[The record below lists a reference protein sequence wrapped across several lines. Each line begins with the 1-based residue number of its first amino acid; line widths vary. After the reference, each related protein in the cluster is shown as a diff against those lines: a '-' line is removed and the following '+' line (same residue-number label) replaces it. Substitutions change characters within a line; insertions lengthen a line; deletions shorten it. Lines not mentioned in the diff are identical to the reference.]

1 MGIILKFMLKN
12 IRERKLRTFLILFS
26 IIISTALFFA
36 SGAVAG
42 TVEKMYVEQMK
53 SVYGTSDIII
63 LPGEKSPSSFFYMNR
78 LEKLKDYMDYAIG
91 TVESSGIYRPNKDE
105 EVRLSLKGID
115 FDDLQTMNPVVLK
128 QEFEN
133 EPFSGKKII
142 IGKGTAEKYN
152 LKAGNT
158 FEIKINETNYKF
170 LISGVSEAM
179 GFFIENGQNI
189 NAVVP
194 RETLSGIYN
203 RAGAVTNI
211 YIKPKDPLK
220 EQYLIQELSGI
231 YKQYT
236 VRETLS
242 EQDIKG
248 SSGGLTSAFMIMVVT
263 LLLMS
268 VFIIY
273 TSFKVI
279 TMERLPIIG
288 TFRSIGATRRTTNLM
303 MLFESIFYGIFG
315 GLLGC
320 SLGIGVLYIITYAT
334 TPSWLK
340 GQKIDLIYTPSQL
353 TSAFLLAVIL
363 SFMSSL
369 IPIIGISGIPVKDI
383 VLNKIEKYSKR
394 NRWKPYLGIVLMLV
408 SLPVRYVPAQEFGI
422 ILDGMAIAAQV
433 AGVVII
439 IPYVTNIFVTLFEKV
454 YTSVFGNE
462 GVLAVKNLRNNKNM
476 MNNIALLSIGI
487 STLLMINTLSYSVG
501 IEVLNAFKDW
511 KYDIHMTIQNAD
523 KDTERIVE
531 RIDGVD
537 SAYGL
542 YARYN
547 VSLGDDSKDQLMYLQ
562 GINIR
567 KFPNYYSFKF
577 EGNQKDLL
585 ETLDKGRN
593 ALTSKIFKDKY
604 NLKVGDSITL
614 KLRGRTREYKVIG
627 FFDSLMQNGSNVLI
641 SERYYKL
648 DTGEKYYNQI
658 SIKTYKDP
666 DEVVKNIKK
675 EFKDKSLWVQTV
687 KQSEIDN
694 QKNNEQIFNI
704 LKGFSIM
711 TMIVGIFGVLNNF
724 LISFMERKRH
734 LAMLRS
740 IGMSKKQIIKMIF
753 VESLTGGLIGGAVG
767 IGAGCLFLLFVP
779 DSHVMKEVA
788 APIPMHYSLNIF
800 IVSMVSGIIITLIA
814 SVGPAVKSSKLNIIE
829 SIKYE

>member
-53 SVYGTSDIII
+53 RVYGTSDIII
-63 LPGEKSPSSFFYMNR
+63 LPGEKSSSSFFYVNR

-158 FEIKINETNYKF
+158 FEIEINGAKYKF

-179 GFFIENGQNI
+179 GFFIENGQNV

-203 RAGAVTNI
+203 RAGAITNI

-220 EQYLIQELSGI
+220 EQYLIKELSGL

-242 EQDIKG
+242 EQDIKA

-288 TFRSIGATRRTTNLM
+288 TFRSIGATRRTTNFM
-303 MLFESIFYGIFG
+303 MILESIFYGIVG
-315 GLLGC
+315 GSLGC
-320 SLGIGVLYIITYAT
+320 LLGIGVLYIITYAT

-340 GQKIDLIYTPSQL
+340 GQKISLVYSPGQL
-353 TSAFLLAVIL
+353 TSAFFLAVIL
-363 SFMSSL
+363 SFISSL
-369 IPIIGISGIPVKDI
+369 IPILRISGIPVKDI
-383 VLNKIEKYSKR
+383 VLNKVEKYSKR
-394 NRWKPYLGIVLMLV
+394 KKWRPYLGIVLILL
-408 SLPVRYVPAQEFGI
+408 SLPLRYVPAKKFGVI
-422 ILDGMAIAAQV
+422 VDGLTIAAQV
-433 AGVVII
+433 AGVVIL
-439 IPYVTNIFVTLFEKV
+439 IPYVTSIFIALFEKV
-454 YTSVFGNE
+454 YTFVFGNE
-462 GVLAVKNLRNNKNM
+462 GVLAVKNLRDNKNM
-476 MNNIALLSIGI
+476 MNNISLLSIGI

-511 KYDIHMTIQNAD
+511 KFDVQMVTQNAD

-537 SAYGL
+537 SAYGV
-542 YARYN
+542 YARFN
-547 VSLGDDSKDQLMYLQ
+547 VDLGDEGSDQLMYLQ

-567 KFPNYYSFKF
+567 RFQDFYSYTF
-577 EGNQKDLL
+577 EGNPKELL

-604 NLKVGDSITL
+604 NLKPGDFITL
-614 KLRGRTREYKVIG
+614 KLGGRTREYRVIG

-641 SERYYKL
+641 AERYYKL
-648 DTGEKYYNQI
+648 DTGDKYFNRI
-658 SIKTYKDP
+658 LIKTYKNP
-666 DEVVKNIKK
+666 DEVVENIKK
-675 EFKDKSLWVQTV
+675 QFKGKSLWVQTV

-740 IGMSKKQIIKMIF
+740 IGMSKKQMIKMIF
-753 VESLTGGLIGGAVG
+753 VESLTGGLIGGTVG
-767 IGAGCLFLLFVP
+767 MGAGYLLLLFVP
-779 DSHVMKEVA
+779 DSHVIKEVA
-788 APIPMHYSLNIF
+788 APIPMHYSFSLF
-800 IVSMVSGIIITLIA
+800 VTSMAAGMIITLIA